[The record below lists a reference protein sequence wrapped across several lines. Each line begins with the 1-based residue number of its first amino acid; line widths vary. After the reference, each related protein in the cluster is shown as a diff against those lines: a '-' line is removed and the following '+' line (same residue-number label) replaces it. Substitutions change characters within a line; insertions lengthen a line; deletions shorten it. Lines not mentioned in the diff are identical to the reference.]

1 MEKILNIYFYNF
13 YLLTRFF
20 NKLLVIYLNPFV
32 WLNNRSKM
40 KLGSKLFFEHMEK
53 NFPTFLNQYKFIFRL
68 KIQFIPFLFLLNI
81 LIFIFLLFIC
91 KINISEYYFIIL
103 VGSFLVSCVES
114 YVYIFS
120 YDKYHQYFKEFYE
133 TKKYDYPILTF
144 LFILLM
150 FFAWLSI
157 VFFDALS

>member
-1 MEKILNIYFYNF
+1 MEKMLNIYFYNF
-13 YLLTRFF
+13 YLLARFF

-53 NFPTFLNQYKFIFRL
+53 NFPTFLKQYKFIFRL

-103 VGSFLVSCVES
+103 VGSFLVSCIQS

-120 YDKYHQYFKEFYE
+120 YDKYHQYFKKFYE